1 MNMYVTKNP
10 STKGPGMELPECDN
24 PIAIKKFLKQLHFE
38 VNTLLGSQ
46 IESAKTVSENVAT
59 LINLVKDLK
68 GSYAEF
74 EKAKTAKK
82 DAEKELNHA
91 SRRKH
96 VSAEECHVAVAKKT
110 TTDIEFQTQL
120 AKMYGLV
127 IDYVDC
133 RSQLLFAI
141 DGDTNY
147 QIPEPIPVL
156 SIEELFVTEAA
167 KVA

>member
-1 MNMYVTKNP
+1 MNIYVTKNP
-10 STKGPGMELPECDN
+10 STKGPGMELPDCDN

-46 IESAKTVSENVAT
+46 VESAKTVTEKVTT
-59 LINLVKDLK
+59 LINLAKDLK
-68 GSYAEF
+68 GSYTEF

-82 DAEKELNHA
+82 NAIRNFERTAK
-91 SRRKH
+91 RKH
-96 VSAEECHVAVAKKT
+96 AFAENHDAQVAKISADT
-110 TTDIEFQTQL
+110 NFEAQL

-147 QIPEPIPVL
+147 QIPETIPVI